1 VFNWNSASAFG
12 GMLLFWMLAVYGVT
26 RSPRRPVALLTA
38 AAQVT
43 TAAFLLGQ
51 GMESNAPTLEDFKPW
66 ARNLDWGST
75 LAPTLWFWMTLLV
88 LREQPT
94 DDLRRYLRW
103 IGYPLGAIFAVLSAV
118 LTVSIFAGDA
128 LQVWSAPFLVPPE
141 VDPMFPIHSRVG
153 PLYPGFV
160 ALAAGTTFGA
170 VLNLWIGGNNA
181 RDGDRRRH
189 LRWLLVSAV
198 LFLVGANSLALTTW
212 LNIPWWSPSLSDLT
226 FGAGLLLMALHVAA
240 YSLFLQGQVLWADLL
255 YFLTALFT
263 VCAIYALVIVLSGGS
278 YSFRL
283 LEVLVVTLLVVI
295 PSHALI
301 DVARRGF
308 DRLFFGPD
316 VRRLRADLATAAL
329 GAGLAPDI
337 TPVLDQVQSDVAE
350 ISEENFDRITEK
362 ALRRLNNPAALAA
375 CELVSRLPQTLA
387 AQTFEVGNG
396 KAGPA
401 PLDQARAMRE
411 ILALAIE
418 RLKPPDLE
426 RLRDAPAALQ
436 YNILRAE
443 YLQGM
448 PNKQIMTRHSISD
461 GTFHR
466 NRREAIGILA
476 RDIKRREEL
485 HSRS

>member
-1 VFNWNSASAFG
+1 MFNWNSALAFG
-12 GMLLFWMLAVYGVT
+12 GMLLFWLLAVYVVT
-26 RSPRRPVALLTA
+26 RSPRRPVALVTA
-38 AAQVT
+38 VAQVT

-51 GMESNAPTLEDFKPW
+51 GMEANAPTLEEWKPW

-94 DDLRRYLRW
+94 DDLRRYLRRV
-103 IGYPLGAIFAVLSAV
+103 GYPLGVLFAGLSAV
-118 LTVSIFAGDA
+118 LTISIYTGDG
-128 LQVWSAPFLVPPE
+128 LQVWSAPFPVPPG
-141 VDPMFPIHSRVG
+141 VDPSFPFHVKVG
-153 PLYPGFV
+153 PLYPAFV

-170 VLNLWIGGNNA
+170 VANLWFGANHA

-189 LRWLLVSAV
+189 LRWPLVSAA

-212 LNIPWWSPSLSDLT
+212 LDIPWWPPWLSDLT
-226 FGAGLLLMALHVAA
+226 FGAGLVLMAFHVAA
-240 YSLFLQGQVLWADLL
+240 YSLFLQGQVLWTDFL
-255 YFLTALFT
+255 YFLTALLT
-263 VCAIYALVIVLSGGS
+263 VCLIYALAIVFSGGS

-283 LEVLVVTLLVVI
+283 LEVLIVTLLVVV

-337 TPVLDQVQSDVAE
+337 VPVLDRVQSDVAE
-350 ISEENFDRITEK
+350 ISEEHFGRITEK
-362 ALRRLNNPAALAA
+362 ALRRLNNPAALAE

-387 AQTFEVGNG
+387 AKSSDVGNG
-396 KAGPA
+396 IAGPA
-401 PLDQARAMRE
+401 PLDQARALRE

-443 YLQGM
+443 YLQGL
-448 PNKQIMTRHSISD
+448 PNKQIMVRHSISD

-476 RDIKRREEL
+476 RDLKRREEL
-485 HSRS
+485 LARS